1 MAAKRA
7 SNTGPGGT
15 PARATKG
22 RPASVASVIVAF
34 NQERRIASTVRGALA
49 IPAVDL
55 VLVVDDGSTD
65 QTQAVARDAGAV
77 VVRHS
82 HRRGRSAAFETGFAV
97 VSMRDEEGS
106 APRHFLLLD
115 GALGEHAI
123 GAAPLVSAV
132 AEGAAD
138 LAIAV
143 MGDQGDRATRM
154 ASALARGAI
163 ARASGWSP
171 VQPLSRTRCLTREAM
186 EAALPLSHG
195 AGLDVGMTLDVL
207 LAGLTATEVEC
218 DIRVR
223 PAPAGARAPLLHA
236 NQYRDVMV
244 AVSSRRIR
252 SGLEATT
259 SAVDPRGLF
268 HREEE
273 DE

>member
-7 SNTGPGGT
+7 SSAPSDEPVPGQGLRAG
-15 PARATKG
+15 AR
-22 RPASVASVIVAF
+22 VAAIIVAF
-34 NQERRIASTVRGALA
+34 NQERRVASAVRGALS

-55 VLVVDDGSTD
+55 VLVIDDGSTD
-65 QTQAVARDAGAV
+65 QTQSAAREAGAV

-82 HRRGRSAAFETGFAV
+82 HRRGRSAAVETGVAV
-97 VSMRDEEGS
+97 ATMRDEPGV

-115 GALGEHAI
+115 GALGEHAV
-123 GAAPLVSAV
+123 GAAPLVSAIT
-132 AEGAAD
+132 EGAAD

-143 MGDQGDRATRM
+143 LADPGDRATRM

-171 VQPLSRTRCLTREAM
+171 TQPLSRTRCLTRGAM
-186 EAALPLSHG
+186 EASIPLAHG

-218 DIRVR
+218 EIRVR

-244 AVSSRRIR
+244 AVSARRIR
-252 SGLEATT
+252 SGFEATQN
-259 SAVDPRGLF
+259 AVDPRGLF
-268 HREEE
+268 HRED

>member
-7 SNTGPGGT
+7 SSATSDSPAVT
-15 PARATKG
+15 RPKRAPAR
-22 RPASVASVIVAF
+22 VAAIIVAF

-65 QTQAVARDAGAV
+65 ETQSEARAAGAV

-82 HRRGRSAAFETGFAV
+82 HRRGRSAAMETGFAV
-97 VSMRDEEGS
+97 VSMRDEPETT
-106 APRHFLLLD
+106 RDLLLLD
-115 GALGEHAI
+115 GGLGDHAV

-132 AEGAAD
+132 TEGAAD

-143 MGDQGDRATRM
+143 QSGVGDRATRM

-163 ARASGWSP
+163 ERASGWSP
-171 VQPLSRTRCLTREAM
+171 SQPLSRTRCLTREAL

-207 LAGLTATEVEC
+207 IAGLTATEVEC

-223 PAPAGARAPLLHA
+223 PAPAGMRAPLLHA

-244 AVSSRRIR
+244 AVSARRIR
-252 SGLEATT
+252 SGLAATQN
-259 SAVDPRGLF
+259 AVDPRGLF
-268 HREEE
+268 HRED

>member
-7 SNTGPGGT
+7 SST
-15 PARATKG
+15 PSKGSRAREAEKDRG
-22 RPASVASVIVAF
+22 SVAAIIVAF
-34 NQERRIASTVRGALA
+34 NQERRIAATVRGALS

-65 QTQAVARDAGAV
+65 QTQATAREAGAV

-82 HRRGRSAAFETGFAV
+82 HRRGRSASVETGAAV
-97 VSMRDEEGS
+97 VAMRDESGE

-115 GALGEHAI
+115 GGLGEHSV

-132 AEGAAD
+132 TEGVAD
-138 LAIAV
+138 LAIAALA
-143 MGDQGDRATRM
+143 DHGDRSTRM

-171 VQPLSRTRCLTREAM
+171 SQPLSRTRCLTRAAM
-186 EAALPLSHG
+186 EAATPLSHG

-207 LAGLTATEVEC
+207 LAGLTATEVVCE
-218 DIRVR
+218 IRVR

-244 AVSSRRIR
+244 AVSARRIR
-252 SGLEATT
+252 SGFEATQN
-259 SAVDPRGLF
+259 AVDPRGLF
-268 HREEE
+268 HRED

>member
-1 MAAKRA
+1 MAAQA
-7 SNTGPGGT
+7 SSAASKGAAAPRS
-15 PARATKG
+15 ARS
-22 RPASVASVIVAF
+22 RPRVAALIVAF

-55 VLVVDDGSTD
+55 VLVIDDGSTD
-65 QTQAVARDAGAV
+65 ETQSVARDAGAV

-82 HRRGRSAAFETGFAV
+82 HRRGRSAAMETGLAV
-97 VSMRDEEGS
+97 VSMRDEPGGPE
-106 APRHFLLLD
+106 RDLLLLD
-115 GALGEHAI
+115 GGLGDHAV

-132 AEGAAD
+132 TEGAAD

-143 MGDQGDRATRM
+143 QSTTEDRPTRM
-154 ASALARGAI
+154 AAAVARNAI

-195 AGLDVGMTLDVL
+195 AGLDVAMTLDVL
-207 LAGLTATEVEC
+207 GAGLTATEVEC

-223 PAPAGARAPLLHA
+223 PAPAGLRAPLLHA
-236 NQYRDVMV
+236 NQYRDVMM
-244 AVSSRRIR
+244 AVSARRIR
-252 SGLEATT
+252 SGFEATQN
-259 SAVDPRGLF
+259 AVDPRGLF
-268 HREEE
+268 HRED

>member
-1 MAAKRA
+1 MRE
-7 SNTGPGGT
+7 
-15 PARATKG
+15 ARQNHG
-22 RPASVASVIVAF
+22 SVAAIIVAF
-34 NQERRIASTVRGALA
+34 NQERRIASTVRGALS

-65 QTQAVARDAGAV
+65 QTQGVARDAGAV
-77 VVRHS
+77 VVRNS
-82 HRRGRSAAFETGFAV
+82 HRRGRSACVEMGAAV
-97 VSMRDEEGS
+97 VAMRDEPG
-106 APRHFLLLD
+106 APQRHFLLLD
-115 GALGEHAI
+115 GGLGEHSV

-132 AEGAAD
+132 TEGAAD

-143 MGDQGDRATRM
+143 FADHSDRATRM

-171 VQPLSRTRCLTREAM
+171 EQPLSRTRCLTRDAM
-186 EAALPLSHG
+186 EAATPLSHG

-218 DIRVR
+218 EIRVR

-244 AVSSRRIR
+244 AVGARRIR
-252 SGLEATT
+252 SGFVATQN
-259 SAVDPRGLF
+259 AVDPRGLF
-268 HREEE
+268 HRED

>member
-1 MAAKRA
+1 MAGKRTSSEA
-7 SNTGPGGT
+7 SDKPSRTQGGPAG
-15 PARATKG
+15 AR
-22 RPASVASVIVAF
+22 VAAIIVAF
-34 NQERRIASTVRGALA
+34 NQERRVAATVRGALS

-65 QTQAVARDAGAV
+65 QTQSAAREAGAV

-82 HRRGRSAAFETGFAV
+82 HRRGRSAAVETGVAV
-97 VSMRDEEGS
+97 VTMRDEPGV

-115 GALGEHAI
+115 GGLGEHAV
-123 GAAPLVSAV
+123 GAAPLVAAV
-132 AEGAAD
+132 TEGAAD

-143 MGDQGDRATRM
+143 LRDQGDRATRM

-171 VQPLSRTRCLTREAM
+171 AQPLSRTRCLTRAAM
-186 EAALPLSHG
+186 DSSIPLAHG

-207 LAGLTATEVEC
+207 LAGLAATEVEC

-244 AVSSRRIR
+244 AVSSRRLR
-252 SGLEATT
+252 SGLVATQN
-259 SAVDPRGLF
+259 AVDPRGLF
-268 HREEE
+268 RRED

>member
-7 SNTGPGGT
+7 SEAASNEPAVRGGKRT
-15 PARATKG
+15 RAR
-22 RPASVASVIVAF
+22 VAAIIVAF
-34 NQERRIASTVRGALA
+34 NQERRIAATVRGALS

-55 VLVVDDGSTD
+55 VLVVDDGSSD
-65 QTQAVARDAGAV
+65 STQSVAREAGAV

-82 HRRGRSAAFETGFAV
+82 HRRGRSASVETGFAV
-97 VSMRDEEGS
+97 VAMRDEPGA
-106 APRHFLLLD
+106 APRHLLLLD
-115 GALGEHAI
+115 GGLGEHSV

-132 AEGAAD
+132 TEGAAD

-143 MGDQGDRATRM
+143 QPDHGDRATRM
-154 ASALARGAI
+154 AAALARGAVE
-163 ARASGWSP
+163 RASGWTPS
-171 VQPLSRTRCLTREAM
+171 QPLSRTRCLTRGAM
-186 EAALPLSHG
+186 EASIPLSHG

-207 LAGLTATEVEC
+207 LAGMTATEVEC
-218 DIRVR
+218 EIRVR

-244 AVSSRRIR
+244 AVSARRLR
-252 SGLEATT
+252 RGFEATQ

-268 HREEE
+268 HRED

>member
-1 MAAKRA
+1 MTRDRKSPTNVAAI
-7 SNTGPGGT
+7 
-15 PARATKG
+15 
-22 RPASVASVIVAF
+22 IVAF
-34 NQERRIASTVRGALA
+34 NQERRIASAVRGALA

-65 QTQAVARDAGAV
+65 ATQSEARDAGAV

-82 HRRGRSAAFETGFAV
+82 HRRGRSAAMETGFAV
-97 VSMRDEEGS
+97 VSMRDEPGDV
-106 APRHFLLLD
+106 ARDILLLD
-115 GALGEHAI
+115 GALGEHAV

-132 AEGAAD
+132 SEGAAD

-143 MGDQGDRATRM
+143 HAGPGSRATRM
-154 ASALARGAI
+154 ASALARSAI
-163 ARASGWSP
+163 ERASGWSP

-207 LAGLTATEVEC
+207 LAGFTATEVEC

-244 AVSSRRIR
+244 AVSARRIR
-252 SGLEATT
+252 NGIAATQN
-259 SAVDPRGLF
+259 AVDPRGLF
-268 HREEE
+268 HRED